1 MRKGDRSRPA
11 GLLVAALLCF
21 AIAAVAFGGLVL
33 RSDHAG
39 RAIFGAAWGA
49 LGVVWLGKYLIGS
62 RDSRDAGAEDR
73 EAEADDR
80 EA

>member
-1 MRKGDRSRPA
+1 LRKGNRSRHA

-33 RSDHAG
+33 RTDYAG

-49 LGVVWLGKYLIGS
+49 LGVVWLGKYFIGG
-62 RDSRDAGAEDR
+62 RDSRDAEAEDR
-73 EAEADDR
+73 DA
-80 EA
+80 

>member
-1 MRKGDRSRPA
+1 MRKGNRSRHA

-33 RSDHAG
+33 RTDYAG

-49 LGVVWLGKYLIGS
+49 LGVVWLGKYLIGG
-62 RDSRDAGAEDR
+62 RDSRDAESEDR
-73 EAEADDR
+73 EA
-80 EA
+80 